1 MNLYEMTNE
10 IRRLYELLTEE
21 NNEDTEQIIAD
32 AIESIEADKK
42 VEGYC
47 QVIKQLQADAEMLKA
62 EKQRI
67 DRNKAT
73 AENGIERMR
82 NALRDFLEAA
92 NLDKVKAGTFNVSM
106 RETASV
112 NIINELDLPEK
123 YLIPQM
129 PKADK
134 AAIKEALNN
143 GEKIDGAELQFKKG
157 VTIR

>member
-21 NNEDTEQIIAD
+21 QAEDTEQIIAD
-32 AIESIEADKK
+32 AIQSIEADKK

-123 YLIPQM
+123 YLIPQL

-134 AAIKEALNN
+134 AAIKDALNK
-143 GEKIDGAELQFKKG
+143 GEKINGAELQFKKG